1 MNIKLMEEIY
11 MKELLTIYDENLK
24 EIGDMPRDEIHKRGL
39 KHKVVHCWIIEKEV
53 NDVFIYFQQRSYG
66 KSDFPGM
73 YDIAC
78 AGHIDAGE
86 EAENAMLRE
95 LKEEVGLKIN
105 KGDLK
110 YIGRKFET
118 FEKDCFIDDEICEMY
133 LLEVNNS
140 NIFILGEEVED
151 VVKVSLNEY
160 EKWINGE
167 IELLNAQSII
177 HEKSTK
183 IQNENICPHIKE
195 YNEKLFMSI

>member
-1 MNIKLMEEIY
+1 

-24 EIGDMPRDEIHKRGL
+24 EIGSMSRDEIHKRGL

-53 NDVFIYFQQRSYG
+53 NDVFIYFQQRSYS

-118 FEKDCFIDDEICEMY
+118 FQKDCFKDDEICEMY

-160 EKWINGE
+160 RKWINGE
-167 IELLNAQSII
+167 IELLNSQSII
-177 HEKSTK
+177 HEKNTK

-195 YNEKLFMSI
+195 YNEQLFMSI

>member
-1 MNIKLMEEIY
+1 

-24 EIGDMPRDEIHKRGL
+24 EIGSMSRDEIHKRGL

-53 NDVFIYFQQRSYG
+53 NDVFIYLQQRSYS

-118 FEKDCFIDDEICEMY
+118 FQKDCFKDDEICEMY

-160 EKWINGE
+160 RKWINGE
-167 IELLNAQSII
+167 IELLNSQSII
-177 HEKSTK
+177 HEKNTK

-195 YNEKLFMSI
+195 YNEQLFMYI

>member
-1 MNIKLMEEIY
+1 

-24 EIGDMPRDEIHKRGL
+24 EIGSMSRDEIHKRGL

-53 NDVFIYFQQRSYG
+53 NDVFIYFQQRSYS

-73 YDIAC
+73 YDIAY

-118 FEKDCFIDDEICEMY
+118 FQKDCFKDDEICEMY

-160 EKWINGE
+160 RKWINGE
-167 IELLNAQSII
+167 IELLNSQSII
-177 HEKSTK
+177 HEKNTK

-195 YNEKLFMSI
+195 YNEQLFMSI

>member
-1 MNIKLMEEIY
+1 

-24 EIGDMPRDEIHKRGL
+24 EIGAMPRDKIHKKGL
-39 KHKVVHCWIIEKEV
+39 KHKVVHCWITDKEKDEI
-53 NDVFIYFQQRSYG
+53 FIYFQQRSYN

-86 EAENAMLRE
+86 KAENAMIRE
-95 LKEEVGLKIN
+95 LEEEIGLNIN
-105 KGDLK
+105 KSELR

-118 FEKDCFIDDEICEMY
+118 FEKNGFIDDEICEMY

-140 NIFILGEEVED
+140 TIFTLGEEVED
-151 VVKVSLNEY
+151 VVKVLFNDY

-167 IELLNAQSII
+167 LKLLNARSII
-177 HEKSTK
+177 YDKEIKL
-183 IQNENICPHIKE
+183 QDENICPHIKE
-195 YNEKLFMSI
+195 YNKQLIRFI